1 MQLVTMEG
9 CGVGGK
15 VSVSEHSDVSA
26 ELPACSFPQS
36 QQQSTC
42 QSMSRDL
49 CAACCSQ
56 PSYAMTPAH
65 CTVAIPLA
73 SEGAV
78 FSSSSKSLARQNM
91 AAIEHLTGEASANS
105 CPKNYTTQQATRA
118 TAKHAHTP
126 TDKVLRRKNTPAV
139 LLAPS
144 TRPGQ

>member
-1 MQLVTMEG
+1 VTSLAERVNVLQLVTMEG

-15 VSVSEHSDVSA
+15 VSASEHRDLSA

-65 CTVAIPLA
+65 CTVATPLA
-73 SEGAV
+73 SEGNRV
-78 FSSSSKSLARQNM
+78 VIK
-91 AAIEHLTGEASANS
+91 
-105 CPKNYTTQQATRA
+105 QQVISE
-118 TAKHAHTP
+118 AKHGCNRA
-126 TDKVLRRKNTPAV
+126 A
-139 LLAPS
+139 
-144 TRPGQ
+144 

>member
-1 MQLVTMEG
+1 MEG

-15 VSVSEHSDVSA
+15 VSASEHSDLSA
-26 ELPACSFPQS
+26 DLPACSFPQS
-36 QQQSTC
+36 QQQSIC

-49 CAACCSQ
+49 CTACCSQ

-65 CTVAIPLA
+65 CTVATPLA
-73 SEGAV
+73 SEGAAL
-78 FSSSSKSLARQNM
+78 SSSSKSLVRQNM
-91 AAIEHLTGEASANS
+91 TAIEQPTGVACANS
-105 CPKNYTTQQATRA
+105 CTQNHTTQQATRA
-118 TAKHAHTP
+118 TGRHVHTP